1 MVSPDCDPVELG
13 EDVGDLIVEQDVS
26 VEEPA
31 DASVCGPDAPAHLRF
46 AWEAPASGLFRI
58 RFWPETFKYDMRVSR
73 DSCTGE
79 VLQCLQN
86 DYSSSTV
93 VSVTEGDRI
102 VISVSIQ
109 DVGIAVYSLGITSVD
124 NTGF

>member
-1 MVSPDCDPVELG
+1 
-13 EDVGDLIVEQDVS
+13 
-26 VEEPA
+26 
-31 DASVCGPDAPAHLRF
+31 
-46 AWEAPASGLFRI
+46 
-58 RFWPETFKYDMRVSR
+58 
-73 DSCTGE
+73 
-79 VLQCLQN
+79 LQN